1 MLTFRGVHF
10 SGLQKALKN
19 FTEKTE
25 TNYLALRSFEEIKV
39 SGGGGGGEGV
49 QHFLLHIFPLEMR
62 RQTPQMQL

>member
-39 SGGGGGGEGV
+39 SGGGGGGRGCST
-49 QHFLLHIFPLEMR
+49 FCCTSFPWR
-62 RQTPQMQL
+62 